1 MKMSFFSL
9 PLSLKNLIEELEK
22 LPGVGPKTAQRLAYY
37 LLQRPDDEVK
47 NLARVLT
54 EAVEKVVFCSLCF
67 NFAEGELCEI
77 CRDQGRDKSIICV
90 VEEPK
95 DVLAIEKTRQFKGV
109 YHVLHGSIS
118 PLEGKGPED
127 LRLTELLERV
137 KKGNIKEVIL
147 ATNPNLEGE
156 TTALYLARLLKAFDV
171 KTTRLASGLP
181 HGSDLD
187 FADEITLGR
196 ALEGRLEI

>member
-1 MKMSFFSL
+1 MAFFSL
-9 PLSLKNLIEELEK
+9 PPSLKNLIEELEK

-37 LLQRPDDEVK
+37 LLHQDKEEVK
-47 NLARVLT
+47 NLAKILA
-54 EAVEKVVFCSLCF
+54 EAVERTVFCSRCF
-67 NFAEGELCEI
+67 NFAEGELCQI
-77 CRDQGRDKSIICV
+77 CQDLDRDQTLICV

-95 DVLAIEKTRQFKGV
+95 DVLAIEKARQFNGV
-109 YHVLHGSIS
+109 YHVLQGSIS
-118 PLEGKGPED
+118 PLEGRGPED
-127 LRLTELLERV
+127 LRLAELVERV
-137 KKGNIKEVIL
+137 KKEKPKEVIL

-156 TTALYLARLLKAFDV
+156 ATALYLARLLKPLGV

>member
-1 MKMSFFSL
+1 M
-9 PLSLKNLIEELEK
+9 
-22 LPGVGPKTAQRLAYY
+22 PGVGPKTAQRLAYY
-37 LLQRPDDEVK
+37 LMQRQKDEVK
-47 NLARVLT
+47 SLAQAIT
-54 EAVEKVVFCSLCF
+54 EAIDKIVFCSHCY
-67 NFAEGELCEI
+67 NFAEGELCEV
-77 CRDQGRDKSIICV
+77 CQDASRDKAVICV

-95 DVLAIEKTRQFKGV
+95 DILAIEKARQFNGV

-127 LRLTELLERV
+127 LRLSELLDRV
-137 KKGNIKEVIL
+137 KKESIKEVIL

-156 TTALYLARLLKAFDV
+156 TTALYLARLLKPLGV

-196 ALEGRLEI
+196 AFEGRLEI

>member
-1 MKMSFFSL
+1 MPFFSL
-9 PLSLKNLIEELEK
+9 PPSLKHLVEELEK
-22 LPGVGPKTAQRLAYY
+22 LPGVGPKTAQRLAYH
-37 LLQRPDDEVK
+37 LLQRPKDEVK
-47 NLARVLT
+47 DLARVIA
-54 EAVEKVVFCSLCF
+54 EAAEKIVFCSRCY
-67 NFAEGELCEI
+67 NFAEGELCEV
-77 CRDQGRDKSIICV
+77 CQDSNRDQKLICV

-95 DVLAIEKTRQFKGV
+95 DVLAIEKTRQFNGV

-127 LRLTELLERV
+127 LRVAELLERA
-137 KKGNIKEVIL
+137 KKENIKEVIL

-156 TTALYLARLLKAFDV
+156 TTALYLARLLKPLGV

-187 FADEITLGR
+187 FADEITLSR
-196 ALEGRLEI
+196 AFEGRLEI